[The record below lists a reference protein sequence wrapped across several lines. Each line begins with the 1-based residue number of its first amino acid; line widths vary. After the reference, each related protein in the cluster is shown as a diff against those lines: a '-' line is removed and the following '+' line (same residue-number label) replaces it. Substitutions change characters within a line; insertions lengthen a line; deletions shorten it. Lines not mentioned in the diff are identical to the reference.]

1 MSETI
6 KVSPARR
13 LVESA
18 IMVAIGTVLSV
29 LRILHLPYG
38 GSVTIACMLPVVI
51 ISFRHGIRWGIITGF
66 AFGVLQQLL
75 GLHNLSYVTTWQS
88 IVAVILLD
96 YIVAYMVQGFGG
108 VFRKLSSQPRA
119 LMLGS
124 LLVCILRFLCHVISG
139 ATVWAGLSIPTAA
152 ALVYSVSYN
161 ATYMIPET
169 IVTCALAYYVGSIL
183 DFREENI
190 GKMVRREKDS
200 FPFAKWIAGLLLA
213 AVVTFDVRNIFAYLQ
228 NAETGDF
235 DITGLASVN
244 WTLLGIVTLV
254 CAGVAVCLLYVA
266 KGKKEVA

>member
-1 MSETI
+1 
-6 KVSPARR
+6 
-13 LVESA
+13 
-18 IMVAIGTVLSV
+18 
-29 LRILHLPYG
+29 
-38 GSVTIACMLPVVI
+38 
-51 ISFRHGIRWGIITGF
+51 
-66 AFGVLQQLL
+66 
-75 GLHNLSYVTTWQS
+75 
-88 IVAVILLD
+88 
-96 YIVAYMVQGFGG
+96 AYMVQGFGG

-190 GKMVRREKDS
+190 GKMVRREKDR